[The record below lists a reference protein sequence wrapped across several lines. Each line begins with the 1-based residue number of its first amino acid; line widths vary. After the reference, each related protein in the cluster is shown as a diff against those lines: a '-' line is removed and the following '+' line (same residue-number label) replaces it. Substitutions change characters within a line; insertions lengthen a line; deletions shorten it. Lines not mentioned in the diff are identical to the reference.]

1 MTARWPNLHGLF
13 RPAPHTVKPLS
24 LLFVLLPAL
33 LSACANVGQPAQPAA
48 PAAPIVLV
56 PPAAAPEPE
65 TPPPVETPPPA
76 PALAVPP
83 LRPAYSDPQT
93 GRLLLNRVL
102 PQKIRDRQGWSNDML
117 AAFSHLKIPYTAENF
132 CALAAVI
139 EQESSWQADPTVP
152 NLPAIV
158 WDKIA
163 ERAHGYLI
171 PLPVVKAALMKT
183 SPNGKSYK
191 ARIDSLRTEREMNDL
206 FEDMAREA
214 SKLGLPMNMKN
225 PIRTGGPMQVSV
237 EFADGHVKVWP
248 YPYPRSGSIRQE
260 VFTRRGGVYFGA
272 AILLQYPAPYSQM
285 LYRFADF
292 NAGRYSS
299 RNAAFQAAADKLS
312 GKRLTLD
319 GDLLSYKDGK
329 VYPSTTQ
336 SAVISLGGKLG
347 MGQGDILR
355 DLKLEKS
362 AAFGQS
368 ELYRKLFALADQRQG
383 KPAARE
389 LLPQIDLKSPKITRK
404 LTTEWFA
411 KRVDGRYQRC
421 LERAR

>member
-1 MTARWPNLHGLF
+1 M
-13 RPAPHTVKPLS
+13 KPS
-24 LLFVLLPAL
+24 RLLFALLPAL
-33 LSACANVGQPAQPAA
+33 LSACATVSPPAPVAA
-48 PAAPIVLV
+48 PVVVAPVS
-56 PPAAAPEPE
+56 PEPE
-65 TPPPVETPPPA
+65 APAPAVETPPSPPPVSA
-76 PALAVPP
+76 PP
-83 LRPAYSDPQT
+83 LRPAYNDPQA
-93 GRLLLNRVL
+93 GRLLLNRLL
-102 PQKIRDRQGWSNDML
+102 PAKIRDRQGWSNDML
-117 AAFSHLKIPYTAENF
+117 SAFTHLKIPYTAENF

-214 SKLGLPMNMKN
+214 SKLGLPMSMKN

-237 EFADGHVKVWP
+237 EFAEGHVRVWP
-248 YPYPRSGSIRQE
+248 YPYPRSGSVRQE

-299 RNAAFQAAADKLS
+299 RNAAFQAVMEKLS
-312 GKRLTLD
+312 GKDLTLD

-336 SAVISLGGKLG
+336 SAVISQGGKLG
-347 MGQGDILR
+347 MGQGEILR

-368 ELYRKLFALADQRQG
+368 ELYRKTYALADQRFG

-389 LLPQIDLKSPKITRK
+389 QLPQIDLKSPKITRK

-411 KRVDGRYQRC
+411 KRVDGRYQGC
-421 LERAR
+421 LARAR

>member
-1 MTARWPNLHGLF
+1 M
-13 RPAPHTVKPLS
+13 KPS
-24 LLFVLLPAL
+24 RLLFALLPAL
-33 LSACANVGQPAQPAA
+33 LSACANVSPPAPVAA
-48 PAAPIVLV
+48 PVVVAPI
-56 PPAAAPEPE
+56 PSEPE
-65 TPPPVETPPPA
+65 APAPAVEAPPSPPPVSA
-76 PALAVPP
+76 PP
-83 LRPAYSDPQT
+83 LRPAYNDPQA
-93 GRLLLNRVL
+93 GRLLLNRLL
-102 PQKIRDRQGWSNDML
+102 PAKIRDRQGWSNDIL
-117 AAFSHLKIPYTAENF
+117 SAFTHLKIPYTAENF

-206 FEDMAREA
+206 FEDMSREA
-214 SKLGLPMNMKN
+214 SKLGLPMSMKN

-237 EFADGHVKVWP
+237 EFAEGHVKVWP

-299 RNAAFQAAADKLS
+299 RNAAFQAVMEKLS
-312 GKRLTLD
+312 GKDLTLD

-336 SAVISLGGKLG
+336 SAVISQGGKLG
-347 MGQGDILR
+347 MGQGEILR

-368 ELYRKLFALADQRQG
+368 ELYRKTYALADQRFG
-383 KPAARE
+383 KPAPRE
-389 LLPQIDLKSPKITRK
+389 QLPQIDLKSPKITRK

-411 KRVDGRYQRC
+411 KRVDGRYQSC
-421 LERAR
+421 LARAR

>member
-1 MTARWPNLHGLF
+1 M
-13 RPAPHTVKPLS
+13 KPS
-24 LLFVLLPAL
+24 RLLFALLPAL
-33 LSACANVGQPAQPAA
+33 LSACATVSPPAPVAA
-48 PAAPIVLV
+48 PVVVAPV
-56 PPAAAPEPE
+56 PPEPE
-65 TPPPVETPPPA
+65 APAPAVEAPPSPPPVSA
-76 PALAVPP
+76 PP
-83 LRPAYSDPQT
+83 LRPAYNDPQA
-93 GRLLLNRVL
+93 GRLLLNRLL
-102 PQKIRDRQGWSNDML
+102 PAKIRDRQGWSNDML
-117 AAFSHLKIPYTAENF
+117 SAFTHLKIPYTAENF

-214 SKLGLPMNMKN
+214 SKLGLPMSMKN

-237 EFADGHVKVWP
+237 EFAEGHVRVWP
-248 YPYPRSGSIRQE
+248 YPYPRSGSVRQE

-299 RNAAFQAAADKLS
+299 RNAAFQAVMEKLS
-312 GKRLTLD
+312 GKDLTLD

-336 SAVISLGGKLG
+336 SAVISQGGKLG
-347 MGQGDILR
+347 MGQGEILR

-368 ELYRKLFALADQRQG
+368 ELYRKTYALADQRFG

-389 LLPQIDLKSPKITRK
+389 QLPQIDLKSPKITRK

-411 KRVDGRYQRC
+411 KRVDGRYQSC
-421 LERAR
+421 LARAR

>member
-1 MTARWPNLHGLF
+1 M
-13 RPAPHTVKPLS
+13 KPS
-24 LLFVLLPAL
+24 RLLFALLPAL
-33 LSACANVGQPAQPAA
+33 LSACANVT
-48 PAAPIVLV
+48 
-56 PPAAAPEPE
+56 PPAPVSAPVVVAPVPAEPE
-65 TPPPVETPPPA
+65 TLPPPVETPPSPPPVTA
-76 PALAVPP
+76 PP
-83 LRPAYSDPQT
+83 LRPAYNDPQA
-93 GRLLLNRVL
+93 GRLLLNRLL
-102 PQKIRDRQGWSNDML
+102 PAKIRDRQGWSNDML
-117 AAFSHLKIPYTAENF
+117 AAFTHLKIPYTAENF

-171 PLPVVKAALMKT
+171 PLPVVKAGLMKT

-214 SKLGLPMNMKN
+214 SKLGLPMSMKN

-237 EFADGHVKVWP
+237 EFAEGHVKVWP

-299 RNAAFQAAADKLS
+299 RNAAFQAVMEKLS
-312 GKRLTLD
+312 GKDLTLD

-329 VYPSTTQ
+329 AYASTTQ
-336 SAVISLGGKLG
+336 SAVVSQGGKLG
-347 MGQGDILR
+347 MGQGEILR

-368 ELYRKLFALADQRQG
+368 ELYRKTYALADQRFG

-389 LLPQIDLKSPKITRK
+389 RLPQIDLKSPKITRK

-411 KRVDGRYQRC
+411 KRVDGRYQSC
-421 LERAR
+421 LARAR

>member
-1 MTARWPNLHGLF
+1 M
-13 RPAPHTVKPLS
+13 KPS
-24 LLFVLLPAL
+24 LLLFALLPAL
-33 LSACANVGQPAQPAA
+33 LSACANVSRPAQPAA
-48 PAAPIVLV
+48 PSAPIIVAPSAPPPEPDALQPLEAPTAT
-56 PPAAAPEPE
+56 PPAAVQ
-65 TPPPVETPPPA
+65 PP
-76 PALAVPP
+76 
-83 LRPAYSDPQT
+83 RPAYSDPQA

-102 PQKIRDRQGWSNDML
+102 PPKIRDRQGWSNDML
-117 AAFSHLKIPYTAENF
+117 SAFTHLKIPYTAENF

-171 PLPVVKAALMKT
+171 PLPVVKAALLKT

-191 ARIDSLRTEREMNDL
+191 ARIDGLRTEREMNDL

-248 YPYPRSGSIRQE
+248 YPYPRSGSVRQE

-299 RNAAFQAAADKLS
+299 RNAAFQAVMEKLS
-312 GKRLTLD
+312 GKDLTLD
-319 GDLLSYKDGK
+319 GDLLSYKDGR
-329 VYPSTTQ
+329 VYASATQ

-347 MGQGDILR
+347 MGQGEIMR

-368 ELYRKLFALADQRQG
+368 ELYRKTYALADQRFG

-389 LLPQIDLKSPKITRK
+389 QLPQIDLKSPKITRK

>member
-1 MTARWPNLHGLF
+1 M
-13 RPAPHTVKPLS
+13 KPS
-24 LLFVLLPAL
+24 RLLFALLPAL
-33 LSACANVGQPAQPAA
+33 LSACATVSPPAPVAA
-48 PAAPIVLV
+48 PVVVAPV
-56 PPAAAPEPE
+56 PPEPE
-65 TPPPVETPPPA
+65 APAPAVETPPSPPPVSA
-76 PALAVPP
+76 PP
-83 LRPAYSDPQT
+83 LRPAYNDPQA
-93 GRLLLNRVL
+93 GRLLLNRLL
-102 PQKIRDRQGWSNDML
+102 PAKIRDRQGWSNDML
-117 AAFSHLKIPYTAENF
+117 SAFTHLKIPYTAENF

-214 SKLGLPMNMKN
+214 SKLGLPMSMKN

-237 EFADGHVKVWP
+237 EFAEGHVRVWP
-248 YPYPRSGSIRQE
+248 YPYPRSGSVRQE

-299 RNAAFQAAADKLS
+299 RNAAFQAVMEKLS
-312 GKRLTLD
+312 SKDLTLD

-336 SAVISLGGKLG
+336 SAVISQGGKLG
-347 MGQGDILR
+347 MGQGEILR

-368 ELYRKLFALADQRQG
+368 ELYRKTYALADQRFG

-389 LLPQIDLKSPKITRK
+389 QLPQIDLKSPKITRK

-411 KRVDGRYQRC
+411 KRVDGRYQSC
-421 LERAR
+421 LARAR

>member
-1 MTARWPNLHGLF
+1 M
-13 RPAPHTVKPLS
+13 KPS
-24 LLFVLLPAL
+24 RLLFALLPAL
-33 LSACANVGQPAQPAA
+33 LSACATVSPPAPVAA
-48 PAAPIVLV
+48 PVVVAPV
-56 PPAAAPEPE
+56 PPEPE
-65 TPPPVETPPPA
+65 APAPAVEAPPSPPPVSA
-76 PALAVPP
+76 PP
-83 LRPAYSDPQT
+83 LRPAYNDPQA
-93 GRLLLNRVL
+93 GRLLLNRLL
-102 PQKIRDRQGWSNDML
+102 PAKIRDRQGWSNDML
-117 AAFSHLKIPYTAENF
+117 SAFTHLKIPYTAENF

-214 SKLGLPMNMKN
+214 SKLGLPMSMKN

-237 EFADGHVKVWP
+237 EFAEGHVRVWP
-248 YPYPRSGSIRQE
+248 YPYPRSGSVRQE

-299 RNAAFQAAADKLS
+299 RNAAFQAVMEKLS
-312 GKRLTLD
+312 GKDLTLD

-336 SAVISLGGKLG
+336 SAVISQGGKLG
-347 MGQGDILR
+347 MGQGEILR

-368 ELYRKLFALADQRQG
+368 ELYRKTYALADQRFG

-389 LLPQIDLKSPKITRK
+389 QLPQIDLKSPKITRK

-411 KRVDGRYQRC
+411 KRVDGRYQGC
-421 LERAR
+421 LARAR

>member
-1 MTARWPNLHGLF
+1 MLF
-13 RPAPHTVKPLS
+13 A
-24 LLFVLLPAL
+24 LLPAL
-33 LSACANVGQPAQPAA
+33 LSACATVSPPAPVAA
-48 PAAPIVLV
+48 PVVVAPV
-56 PPAAAPEPE
+56 PPEPE
-65 TPPPVETPPPA
+65 APAPAVEAPPSPPPVSA
-76 PALAVPP
+76 PP
-83 LRPAYSDPQT
+83 LRPAYNDPQA
-93 GRLLLNRVL
+93 GRLLLNRLL
-102 PQKIRDRQGWSNDML
+102 PAKIRDRQGWSNDML
-117 AAFSHLKIPYTAENF
+117 SAFTHLKIPYTAENF

-214 SKLGLPMNMKN
+214 SKLGLPMSMKN

-237 EFADGHVKVWP
+237 EFAEGHVRVWP
-248 YPYPRSGSIRQE
+248 YPYPRSGSVRQE

-299 RNAAFQAAADKLS
+299 RNAAFQAVMEKLS
-312 GKRLTLD
+312 GKDLTLD

-336 SAVISLGGKLG
+336 SAVISQGGKLG
-347 MGQGDILR
+347 MGQGEILR

-368 ELYRKLFALADQRQG
+368 ELYRKTYALADQRFG

-389 LLPQIDLKSPKITRK
+389 QLPQIDLKSPKITRK

-411 KRVDGRYQRC
+411 KRVDGRYQSC
-421 LERAR
+421 LARAR

>member
-1 MTARWPNLHGLF
+1 M
-13 RPAPHTVKPLS
+13 KPS
-24 LLFVLLPAL
+24 RLLFALLPAL
-33 LSACANVGQPAQPAA
+33 LSACANVSPPAPVAA
-48 PAAPIVLV
+48 PVAAPVV
-56 PPAAAPEPE
+56 VAPIPSEPE
-65 TPPPVETPPPA
+65 APAPAVEAPPSPPPVSA
-76 PALAVPP
+76 PP
-83 LRPAYSDPQT
+83 LRPAYNDPQA
-93 GRLLLNRVL
+93 GRLLLNRLL
-102 PQKIRDRQGWSNDML
+102 PAKIRDRQGWSNDIL
-117 AAFSHLKIPYTAENF
+117 SAFTHLKIPYTAENF

-214 SKLGLPMNMKN
+214 SKLGLPMSMKN

-237 EFADGHVKVWP
+237 EFAEGHVKVWP

-299 RNAAFQAAADKLS
+299 RNAAFQAVMEKLS
-312 GKRLTLD
+312 GKDLTLD

-336 SAVISLGGKLG
+336 SAVISQGGKLG
-347 MGQGDILR
+347 MGQGEILR

-368 ELYRKLFALADQRQG
+368 ELYRKTYALADQRFG
-383 KPAARE
+383 KPAPRE
-389 LLPQIDLKSPKITRK
+389 QLPQIDLKSPKITRK

-411 KRVDGRYQRC
+411 KRVDGRYQSC
-421 LERAR
+421 LARAR

>member
-1 MTARWPNLHGLF
+1 M
-13 RPAPHTVKPLS
+13 KPS
-24 LLFVLLPAL
+24 RLLFALLPAL
-33 LSACANVGQPAQPAA
+33 LSACATVSPPAPVAA
-48 PAAPIVLV
+48 PVVVAPVS
-56 PPAAAPEPE
+56 PEPE
-65 TPPPVETPPPA
+65 APAPAVEAPPSPPPVSA
-76 PALAVPP
+76 PP
-83 LRPAYSDPQT
+83 LRPAYNDPQA
-93 GRLLLNRVL
+93 GRLLLNRLL
-102 PQKIRDRQGWSNDML
+102 PAKIRDRQGWSNDML
-117 AAFSHLKIPYTAENF
+117 SAFAHLKIPYTAENF

-214 SKLGLPMNMKN
+214 SKLGLPMSMKN

-237 EFADGHVKVWP
+237 EFAEGHVRVWP
-248 YPYPRSGSIRQE
+248 YPYPRSGSVRQE

-299 RNAAFQAAADKLS
+299 RNAAFQAVMEKLS
-312 GKRLTLD
+312 GKDLTLD

-336 SAVISLGGKLG
+336 SAVISQGGKLG
-347 MGQGDILR
+347 MGQGEILR

-368 ELYRKLFALADQRQG
+368 ELYRKTYALADQRFG

-389 LLPQIDLKSPKITRK
+389 QLPQIDLKSPKITRK

-411 KRVDGRYQRC
+411 KRVDGRYQSC
-421 LERAR
+421 LARAR